1 MKIVST
7 KCNNTREVETTRVM
21 PTGCFA
27 QCDGLGS
34 AGVNGTSIRS
44 KR

>member
-1 MKIVST
+1 MNIVST
-7 KCNNTREVETTRVM
+7 KCNNTHEVETTRVM
-21 PTGCFA
+21 PTGSFV
-27 QCDGLGS
+27 QRDGLGS